1 MSLPVPSVG
10 VKGSDVYSSSGDP
23 RVDLNVKCVR
33 GATGD
38 DLEAALKAV
47 MGIGTQQAVEDA
59 FVLAFNARN
68 IRGGKGE
75 RDIFHKMMARL
86 YGGYPWLVL
95 GVLEFVPH
103 YGCWS
108 DLLTLG
114 DPEAAPIEFRD
125 ATLALFM
132 KQLKEDSASTEG
144 TISLAGKWA
153 PREGSANK
161 KYAQLLAHRL
171 FPHDTN
177 HSSIMRKYRTLT
189 ASLNARLKTVETYM
203 CADRWDEIAPEGVPG
218 RAGKLYNRAFLNL
231 PTTYRVK
238 DAEAPTG
245 EFRHP
250 DDEKRMACRAHFE
263 AYLKKA
269 SEGKAKINGADTIFP
284 HELVRKAIALIHSD
298 GVDPSE
304 KAHVLAVW
312 RAMLEKA
319 KAGGGLRRSL
329 MMSDFSGSMQSSSVG
344 DLPYYVSMAIGL
356 LGAEVCS
363 DEFKDLLMGFDSDPH
378 LLQFPAESDLFERI
392 RIIQSSRIGNGL
404 STNFQA
410 ALDLVLKRLKEKR
423 CRPGEEPENLI
434 VITDM
439 GWDQACGSSDRSQYT
454 GYGYRHV
461 VKTAP
466 WETQVAMIQE
476 SFKRAGEDMW
486 GPGQGFTAPRI
497 VIWNVAA
504 SAQTDFHATADTPGV
519 AMLSGW
525 SPTQFEI
532 LQKEGPRQM
541 TAYEMLRLDLDDPKY
556 QRVRERIRELML
568 IHKED

>member
-1 MSLPVPSVG
+1 MSLPIPSVG

-33 GATGD
+33 GASAEHLD
-38 DLEAALKAV
+38 ASLKAV
-47 MGIGTQQAVEDA
+47 LAIGTPQALEDA

-75 RDIFHKMMARL
+75 RDVFGKLISALYMAKP
-86 YGGYPWLVL
+86 YFTL
-95 GVLEFVPH
+95 GVLDFIPH
-103 YGCWS
+103 YGCWG
-108 DLLTLG
+108 DLVCLG
-114 DPEAAPIEFRD
+114 DPAAAPIEFRD
-125 ATLALFM
+125 ATLALFV

-153 PREGSANK
+153 PRERSANK

-171 FPHDTN
+171 FPYDTN

-189 ASLNARLKTVETYM
+189 GILNARLKTVETYM
-203 CADRWDEIAPEGVPG
+203 CADRWDEIAPESVPG

-238 DAEAPTG
+238 DEEAPTG

-263 AYLKKA
+263 AHLKKA

-284 HELVRKAIALIHSD
+284 HELVRKAITLINRD

-312 RAMLEKA
+312 RAMAEKA

-378 LLQFPAESDLFERI
+378 LLQFPADADLFERI
-392 RIIQSSRIGNGL
+392 RMIQSSRIGHGL

-466 WETQVAMIQE
+466 WETQVTMIQE
-476 SFKRAGEDMW
+476 CFKRAGEDMW

-541 TAYEMLRLDLDDPKY
+541 TAYEMLRLELDDPKY
-556 QRVRERIRELML
+556 QRVRERIRDLL
-568 IHKED
+568 SIHKED